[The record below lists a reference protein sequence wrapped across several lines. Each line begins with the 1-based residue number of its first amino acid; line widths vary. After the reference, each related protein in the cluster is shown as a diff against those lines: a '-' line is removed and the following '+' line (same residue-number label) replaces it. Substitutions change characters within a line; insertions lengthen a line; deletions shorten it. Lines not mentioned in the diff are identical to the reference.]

1 MKSKFEVVTRPA
13 PSRLKLSATAGDAGL
28 TLVAFLI
35 ARGGISAADASA
47 AIVRG
52 GAFLRG
58 KREKDPQAPVQK
70 GDRVEVQLRAPGP
83 PSPLGRER
91 ILHLDEQVVAIDKPA
106 GVSAQ
111 EDRAGGD
118 ALPELCTALLG
129 APAYLVHR
137 LDRGT
142 TGVTLLARTRSAH
155 AFLLEEF
162 RERRVRKEYRALVL
176 QAPREGVVDLALG
189 PDPRGQGLRRVDPL
203 GDPSRTRFAV
213 LEKLRRGAL
222 VACFP
227 ETGRTHQIRVHLR
240 ELGAPLLG
248 DTRYGGA
255 AQVSREDGARLQVSR
270 PLLHALSVELRHPS
284 GGKLGVR
291 APEPADFAEA
301 TQWLRS

>member
-1 MKSKFEVVTRPA
+1 MVNRPA
-13 PSRLKLSATAGDAGL
+13 PSRLKLSATRADAGL

-35 ARGGISAADASA
+35 ARGGISEADASA
-47 AIVRG
+47 AVVRG
-52 GAFLRG
+52 GAFVRG
-58 KREKDPQAPVQK
+58 RREKDPQAQIAA
-70 GDRVEVQLRAPGP
+70 GDRVEVQLRAPAP
-83 PSPLGRER
+83 PSPLARDR
-91 ILHLDEQVVAIDKPA
+91 ILHLDHEVVAIDKPA
-106 GVSAQ
+106 GLSAQ

-118 ALPELCTALLG
+118 ALPELVAALLG
-129 APAYLVHR
+129 SKALLVHR

-142 TGVTLLARTRSAH
+142 TGVTLLARTERAH

-189 PDPRGQGLRRVDPL
+189 ADPRAQGLRRVDPL

-213 LEKLRRGAL
+213 LEKLRHGAL

-240 ELGAPLLG
+240 ELGTPLLG

-255 AQVSREDGARLQVSR
+255 AQVTRADGARLQVLR
-270 PLLHALSVELRHPS
+270 PLLHARSLELRHPN
-284 GGKLGVR
+284 GGRLAVQ
-291 APEPADFAEA
+291 APEPADFTAA
-301 TQWLRS
+301 LSWLR